1 MNGQAEDMD
10 WDAEFD
16 GAELFAAPARGLGG
30 LDFAPSS
37 FEAQDDADGVFDLF
51 GMLPVAGAGSG
62 GFPRAAPS
70 SASAGARP
78 LGARSDKAASPSDN
92 SLSLHS
98 HLMLPPPTPQLPMML
113 TNDEAIAAATAA
125 AHQHASHASPSASS
139 SIASSPGR
147 LPGSPPSV
155 DTVRP
160 GQSGGREC
168 HANCL
173 PLSLLAAAAANQHA
187 LPAPPSASSSIASSP
202 GRLPGSPASV
212 DTVRPAQNGRRKCH
226 AHCVPPTWTHG
237 SPRLS
242 LLAAARGRRP
252 VAPNTLNPSLASAAD
267 SRPELVPHPAGPL
280 HEAAMAQSTAPNR
293 TGPPPPGGGPLSR
306 THVVPPR
313 PKPGRKPATEEP
325 ESKRKAQN
333 RQSQRNFR
341 QRKQKTISDL
351 QSSLTALN
359 ARFDNE
365 RVVYARQVAAL
376 DLKIK
381 ALEEEAAEW
390 KARYESARLELDA
403 RAGHFPPRAF
413 FANHPAN
420 DTPFRKSFDTDFDA
434 HTAVPSPQPTESGC
448 ERCTRDHC
456 PCVAEMTNDEAF
468 QRDGSA
474 STDDKSRYHAQLET
488 NFTNQPPAHNVTTQR
503 KENVDE

>member
-1 MNGQAEDMD
+1 
-10 WDAEFD
+10 
-16 GAELFAAPARGLGG
+16 
-30 LDFAPSS
+30 
-37 FEAQDDADGVFDLF
+37 
-51 GMLPVAGAGSG
+51 
-62 GFPRAAPS
+62 
-70 SASAGARP
+70 
-78 LGARSDKAASPSDN
+78 
-92 SLSLHS
+92 
-98 HLMLPPPTPQLPMML
+98 
-113 TNDEAIAAATAA
+113 
-125 AHQHASHASPSASS
+125 
-139 SIASSPGR
+139 
-147 LPGSPPSV
+147 
-155 DTVRP
+155 
-160 GQSGGREC
+160 
-168 HANCL
+168 
-173 PLSLLAAAAANQHA
+173 
-187 LPAPPSASSSIASSP
+187 
-202 GRLPGSPASV
+202 
-212 DTVRPAQNGRRKCH
+212 
-226 AHCVPPTWTHG
+226 
-237 SPRLS
+237 
-242 LLAAARGRRP
+242 
-252 VAPNTLNPSLASAAD
+252 
-267 SRPELVPHPAGPL
+267 
-280 HEAAMAQSTAPNR
+280 MAQSTAPNR

>member
-125 AHQHASHASPSASS
+125 AHQHASHAS
-139 SIASSPGR
+139 
-147 LPGSPPSV
+147 
-155 DTVRP
+155 
-160 GQSGGREC
+160 
-168 HANCL
+168 
-173 PLSLLAAAAANQHA
+173 
-187 LPAPPSASSSIASSP
+187 PSASSSIASSP